1 MKIQNTSFNPE
12 GIRNMGFEAFEKV
25 YKNTLRGDL
34 KAHYETI
41 TGEKV
46 KKTRTEKAK
55 DKDTD

>member
-1 MKIQNTSFNPE
+1 
-12 GIRNMGFEAFEKV
+12 MGFEAFEKV